1 MIKITFPDGSVKEFQ
16 KGITALEVAN
26 SISVSLVKKC
36 LAAKLNGELKDLKA
50 PIEEDASIELITG
63 DVKTVVNRLVATAKE
78 RILLYCDSTSAA
90 KAKEL

>member
-50 PIEEDASIELITG
+50 PIEEDA
-63 DVKTVVNRLVATAKE
+63 
-78 RILLYCDSTSAA
+78 
-90 KAKEL
+90 